1 VLNGRNPFVDL
12 KAPER
17 TQNYDGNLG
26 GTIIPAKSSFSLFIG
41 GRRQWDTPV
50 ATYTTAAGKESI
62 LLGRRPNNGW
72 NGQGMAGFDASQVSA
87 QARTAESVMAAARK
101 ALGGE
106 ALVPIEFEIQME
118 LPDKYSRRD
127 EFPAQDAG
135 PAISGFVGDA
145 VVLMPRPVTP
155 PPRPGAP
162 EPPPGQQ
169 DGVRQ
174 PRRTR
179 WW

>member
-1 VLNGRNPFVDL
+1 VH
-12 KAPER
+12 AE
-17 TQNYDGNLG
+17 
-26 GTIIPAKSSFSLFIG
+26 TIAAC
-41 GRRQWDTPV
+41 PV

-106 ALVPIEFEIQME
+106 ALVPIEFETQME

-127 EFPAQDAG
+127 EFPAQDAA

-145 VVLMPRPVTP
+145 LVLIPRPVPP

-162 EPPPGQQ
+162 EPAPGQP